1 MRKIKEWFSANEDF
15 GGDDDFVTKK
25 EILYFIG
32 MYSGW
37 VVAITL
43 GLFAWI
49 FMTMSGDLV
58 SRIKD
63 QEKEIDNLTRKSTR
77 YKTMYEDLYNT
88 YIYPQEQ
95 NYEEGNNNE

>member
-1 MRKIKEWFSANEDF
+1 MRKINEDF
-15 GGDDDFVTKK
+15 EENDGFATKK

-63 QEKEIDNLTRKSTR
+63 QEREIDNLTRKSTR

-95 NYEEGNNNE
+95 GYEEEIQNESN

>member
-1 MRKIKEWFSANEDF
+1 MRKIKEWFSTNEDF

-49 FMTMSGDLV
+49 FMTMSGD
-58 SRIKD
+58 
-63 QEKEIDNLTRKSTR
+63 
-77 YKTMYEDLYNT
+77 
-88 YIYPQEQ
+88 
-95 NYEEGNNNE
+95 